1 MKEVGFINLM
11 PLYLSSVENNFL
23 HPLFPISFT
32 VEKALQ
38 SLDDPREAVLALG
51 LLRGLLQRWGEN
63 TFLFVCNTQIYRQI
77 IAGFYFFKLFP
88 RLTSV
93 EDWYSILHQKSILM
107 AICSHCH
114 HSLKSCS
121 NPEVVQASL
130 GLLLTVSK
138 SPQGCQGL
146 LAVDLSQMVCFL
158 LKIHIIHTIILDYF
172 TTRTTDARWGNLLH
186 CTAKKEIPIQSYIH
200 QVL

>member
-1 MKEVGFINLM
+1 MK
-11 PLYLSSVENNFL
+11 ENNFL
-23 HPLFPISFT
+23 TSIIFHFFYSWKGPSKSRWSKRSCSCT
-32 VEKALQ
+32 W
-38 SLDDPREAVLALG
+38 SLAWTSTKVSRKH
-51 LLRGLLQRWGEN
+51 
-63 TFLFVCNTQIYRQI
+63 TQINRQV
-77 IAGFYFFKLFP
+77 IAGILYKLCFWNLH
-88 RLTSV
+88 RLTNV

-158 LKIHIIHTIILDYF
+158 FKMHIIHTIILGYF
-172 TTRTTDARWGNLLH
+172 TTRTTDARWGNLLR
-186 CTAKKEIPIQSYIH
+186 CTAENQIPIPNF
-200 QVL
+200 